1 MDCPYY
7 EPDYC
12 EIRDCEECEYRLEM
26 EEED

>member
-12 EIRDCEECEYRLEM
+12 EIRDCGECEYRLEM
-26 EEED
+26 EEDE

>member
-26 EEED
+26 EEEN

>member
-12 EIRDCEECEYRLEM
+12 EIRDCEGCEYELEM
-26 EEED
+26 EEDE